1 MNIKF
6 LVLKPAAILNHIL
19 RADFVRRIFFRYT
32 TEICKFYCIL
42 KKIWYNY
49 TIKAVC

>member
-1 MNIKF
+1 MNRKSQSVPDDRIMPSVQICAEDSYRQITTKF
-6 LVLKPAAILNHIL
+6 
-19 RADFVRRIFFRYT
+19 R
-32 TEICKFYCIL
+32 KFYCIL